1 MFKKLLASA
10 GIGSAEVDTQLINE
24 TLSSGDMLRG
34 KVVIKGGRTEQQV
47 DRINL
52 FVMTEALRERDDK
65 KYYEKVVL
73 HRFALNESFTIGA
86 GERKEIDFEFELPI
100 HTPPTINRTRVWVQT
115 GLDIPQAIDP
125 NDRDYL
131 QVTPHIY
138 MDTVLRAITHE
149 LGFELRKVDMEH
161 SRRHGYIQEFEF
173 RPSPEFRSDLD
184 ELEAV
189 FFVKEDRIELVL
201 QVDRR
206 VKGLGSLFAEAL
218 DMDESNVRLS
228 FTKSEIE
235 QGALFVADKLRDVI
249 KQYS

>member
-24 TLSSGDMLRG
+24 TLSPDEMLRG
-34 KVVIKGGRTEQQV
+34 KVVVKGGRTEQQI

-52 FVMTEALRERDDK
+52 YVMTEALRERDDK

-73 HRFALNESFTIGA
+73 GRFALNESFIIG
-86 GERKEIDFEFELPI
+86 ESEVKEIDFEFKLPI

-131 QVTPHIY
+131 HVTPHVY
-138 MDTVLRAITHE
+138 MDTALQAITQE
-149 LGFELRKVDMEH
+149 LGFELRKVEMEY
-161 SRRHGYIQEFEF
+161 SKRHGYIQEFEF
-173 RPSPEFRSDLD
+173 RPAPAFHSDLD

-189 FFVKEDRIELVL
+189 FFVKEDRVEIAL

-218 DMDESNVRLS
+218 DMDESNVRL
-228 FTKSEIE
+228 TLTNSEIE
-235 QGALFVADKLRDVI
+235 QGPAYIANKLRDII

>member
-10 GIGSAEVDTQLINE
+10 GIGSAEVDTQLINDQ
-24 TLSSGDMLRG
+24 LSPGDILKG

-73 HRFALNESFTIGA
+73 HRFALNQSFTINA
-86 GERKEIDFEFELPI
+86 EERKEIDFDFELPI

-131 QVTPHIY
+131 HVTPHFY
-138 MDTVLRAITHE
+138 MDTAIRAITDN
-149 LGFELRKVDMEH
+149 LGFDLRKVEMEH

-173 RPSPEFRSDLD
+173 RPSAEFRSDLD

-189 FFVKEDRIELVL
+189 FFVKEDSMDIVL

-206 VKGLGSLFAEAL
+206 AKSLGSLFAEAL
-218 DMDESNVRLS
+218 DMDESNVRMSLS
-228 FTKSEIE
+228 RSEIE
-235 QGALFVADKLRDVI
+235 QGPAYVAEKIRDLI
-249 KQYS
+249 RQYI